1 MKKIY
6 DTPKTPYQRVLESL
20 FVSEQ
25 VKEELERVY
34 ESLNPVK
41 LKRVLVSIQNRLI
54 KMVAW
59 KMEGVKSHFSCKKKE
74 PL

>member
-59 KMEGVKSHFSCKKKE
+59 KMEGKRRVENVSNFG
-74 PL
+74 